1 MVMLVMMAMSMM
13 VVMILKSMIPQIIAI
28 RLKQS
33 DSRSEY
39 AEMNIAKLHHRLYLY
54 A

>member
-1 MVMLVMMAMSMM
+1 MVMLVMMAMSMSM
-13 VVMILKSMIPQIIAI
+13 SIIKSMIPQIIVI

>member
-1 MVMLVMMAMSMM
+1 MVMLVMMAMSMS
-13 VVMILKSMIPQIIAI
+13 IIKSMIPQIIVI

>member
-1 MVMLVMMAMSMM
+1 MVMLVMMVISIM
-13 VVMILKSMIPQIIAI
+13 VIMILKSMIVI